1 MRELLEYI
9 AEPIREAGAT
19 TLASELEDGRISFL
33 EACDRLNALA
43 KEIKHRATACAM
55 LNPPIRE
62 YKLKCM
68 Q

>member
-9 AEPIREAGAT
+9 AEPIREAGAIA
-19 TLASELEDGRISFL
+19 LADDLEDGRVSIL
-33 EACDRLNALA
+33 EACDLLNALA
-43 KEIKHRATACAM
+43 EEIKHRATTCAM

-68 Q
+68 H